1 MEQGARALK
10 FESRAWAGGYL
21 DLDISAVILS
31 HQGLQGYGY
40 KVHNHHPRSFTYALW
55 ETGLRKV
62 RKPLTY
68 ICSTPV
74 SARSPGTISAESSS
88 MMVSNKGVA
97 LGALNFDGKNRPPA

>member
-1 MEQGARALK
+1 MEQGARALQ

-40 KVHNHHPRSFTYALW
+40 KVHNHHPVIYLW

>member
-21 DLDISAVILS
+21 DLDISAVMLS

-40 KVHNHHPRSFTYALW
+40 KVHNHHPYYLLMGNWAAKGAQTPHLHMQHTCFGALTW
-55 ETGLRKV
+55 HHQ
-62 RKPLTY
+62 
-68 ICSTPV
+68 
-74 SARSPGTISAESSS
+74 SAESSS